1 MLKSFFLTSIV
12 SYLVLGFTM
21 LTSIVVARH
30 YGPSGQGVLAA
41 LILIPQMMISYGD
54 LGVSESIMYHLSNSY
69 GKIVSFNKS
78 IFLIFFETLF
88 IMLFGFTLYYLFF
101 SYSEIEDSYALG
113 VIYLVLFYLNQV
125 LTFISRGILDL
136 KRYNVSLIISN
147 LSLLLFIL
155 ICSALDLPIR
165 MVFVAYILSSVFSVL
180 YLLFSIKIPSVLGKK
195 LIEYRVKD
203 IYKYGFKTYAYKV
216 LNSTES
222 QFDKFIIA
230 SVLPKV
236 QLGYY
241 SVAVVLSSLLYLF
254 VVRPISSII
263 LPILNGVH
271 ELKEKQTLITL
282 INKLIFWI
290 GVLFSLVMLIFSK
303 IFVELVYGVSYLPA
317 LVPLW
322 ILLIG
327 VVLKAPMSI
336 LAYYFKSIGL
346 PEVMVKISI
355 ITVVLNVISGLLFIP
370 RYGIIAAA
378 IISTISYT
386 IYSILLS
393 RKYMKMTNK
402 GLSEQYLFSQSE
414 ITLIKDYIISFNI
427 NSK

>member
-1 MLKSFFLTSIV
+1 
-12 SYLVLGFTM
+12 
-21 LTSIVVARH
+21 
-30 YGPSGQGVLAA
+30 
-41 LILIPQMMISYGD
+41 
-54 LGVSESIMYHLSNSY
+54 
-69 GKIVSFNKS
+69 
-78 IFLIFFETLF
+78 
-88 IMLFGFTLYYLFF
+88 
-101 SYSEIEDSYALG
+101 
-113 VIYLVLFYLNQV
+113 
-125 LTFISRGILDL
+125 
-136 KRYNVSLIISN
+136 
-147 LSLLLFIL
+147 
-155 ICSALDLPIR
+155 
-165 MVFVAYILSSVFSVL
+165 
-180 YLLFSIKIPSVLGKK
+180 
-195 LIEYRVKD
+195 
-203 IYKYGFKTYAYKV
+203 
-216 LNSTES
+216 
-222 QFDKFIIA
+222 
-230 SVLPKV
+230 
-236 QLGYY
+236 
-241 SVAVVLSSLLYLF
+241 
-254 VVRPISSII
+254 
-263 LPILNGVH
+263 
-271 ELKEKQTLITL
+271 
-282 INKLIFWI
+282 
-290 GVLFSLVMLIFSK
+290 MLIFSK